1 MRFISLYLL
10 IVYLTGRLRTSLA
23 DEQLHKFAYVETLDT
38 ELLIQA
44 DLEERGSVYVAGCN
58 SKGQLGL
65 GDTEARKTFVAIAP
79 LRGVNVTT
87 VCAGTDMCYAITD
100 EHVLYVWGGG
110 GVGRTG
116 LHALNSSLSQNRP
129 KKKTGTKELSNWLEP
144 AVVHAMAGEECTSI
158 AVGSSHVLAIG
169 RGGDCFIWGDGM
181 VHEGYSILQIMYGC
195 IYI

>member
-1 MRFISLYLL
+1 MKR
-10 IVYLTGRLRTSLA
+10 RLRTSLA

-65 GDTEARKTFVAIAP
+65 GDTEPRKTFVAIAP
-79 LRGVNVTT
+79 LRGINVTT
-87 VCAGTDMCYAITD
+87 VSAGTDMCYAITD

-116 LHALNSSLSQNRP
+116 LQAVNSGLSQTRP
-129 KKKTGTKELSNWLEP
+129 KKKVGVKDVPNWLDP
-144 AVVHAMAGEECTSI
+144 AVVYAMAGEECTSVAI
-158 AVGSSHVLAIG
+158 GSSHVLAIG
-169 RGGDCFIWGDGM
+169 RGGDCFIWGDGRI
-181 VHEGYSILQIMYGC
+181 VEYVFLLH
-195 IYI
+195 